1 MSSDP
6 RTPRH
11 PADAERVIA
20 ALGLA
25 PHPEGGHYRETWR
38 GPAGPDGRATGT
50 AVYYLLKSSEE
61 SRWHRID
68 AVEVWHFYAG
78 EPLELSIAEDG
89 RVRRH
94 ILGPDLSVGARPQLV
109 VPAGAWQMAR
119 PLGGWV
125 LVGCTVTPGFDFAK
139 FEIAPEG
146 WSPIGR

>member
-1 MSSDP
+1 MSRRP
-6 RTPRH
+6 FTQGQ
-11 PADAERVIA
+11 PAGADQVIA

-25 PHPEGGHYRETWR
+25 PHAEGGHYRETWR
-38 GPAGPDGRATGT
+38 GDEGPDGRAVGT
-50 AVYYLLKSSEE
+50 AIYYLLKAGEE

-109 VPAGAWQMAR
+109 VPKHAWQMAR
-119 PLGGWV
+119 PLGAWV
-125 LVGCTVTPGFDFAK
+125 LVGCTVSPA
-139 FEIAPEG
+139 FESSSFELAPDG
-146 WSPIGR
+146 WSPVIR